1 MYRRR
6 RTNAASINC
15 YYNGN
20 TRVKNNNTG
29 LASYRINLQRRMKR
43 FEVVVRNAQ
52 PSRSI
57 NEGHAHVV
65 RTIGRVACVASNSS
79 KRRRRTAKK
88 DNTSWYN
95 MTSWSIGRNLKVL
108 KDRRVRGDQSSP
120 TARLEKE
127 RFEGWVGLAKRRDR
141 TMEREGYNWL

>member
-29 LASYRINLQRRMKR
+29 LASYRINLQRRIKR

-79 KRRRRTAKK
+79 KRRRRTVK
-88 DNTSWYN
+88 
-95 MTSWSIGRNLKVL
+95 TSWSIGRNLKVL

>member
-1 MYRRR
+1 MCC
-6 RTNAASINC
+6 IE
-15 YYNGN
+15 
-20 TRVKNNNTG
+20 
-29 LASYRINLQRRMKR
+29 LLQKTTTDGKERQHQL
-43 FEVVVRNAQ
+43 V
-52 PSRSI
+52 
-57 NEGHAHVV
+57 
-65 RTIGRVACVASNSS
+65 
-79 KRRRRTAKK
+79 
-88 DNTSWYN
+88 Y